1 MSDND
6 FAQLAALRIAN
17 TAAALRAVGFQVLS
31 VKPAT
36 FGWRV
41 NVPAWPLRKTG
52 PRVPITGESALRDRV
67 TEAGYSLR
75 RHGVDDDGLFMIV
88 E

>member
-1 MSDND
+1 MTDND
-6 FAQLAALRIAN
+6 FAQLAALRMAN

-31 VKPAT
+31 VRPAT

-41 NVPAWPLRKTG
+41 NLSIIPKTEKT
-52 PRVPITGESALRDRV
+52 IHDRCQK
-67 TEAGYSLR
+67 AGYSLR
-75 RHGVDDDGLFMIV
+75 RHGVDSDGLFIIV

>member
-1 MSDND
+1 MTDID
-6 FAQLAALRIAN
+6 FAQLAALRSQN

-31 VKPAT
+31 VHPAT

-41 NVPAWPLRKTG
+41 NLSTLPAAQST
-52 PRVPITGESALRDRV
+52 ITARLV
-67 TEAGYSLR
+67 KAGYGLR
-75 RHGVDDDGLFMIV
+75 RYGADDDGLFMIV

>member
-1 MSDND
+1 MTDND
-6 FAQLAALRIAN
+6 FAQLAALRTQN

-31 VKPAT
+31 VRPAT

-41 NVPAWPLRKTG
+41 NLSIIPKTEKT
-52 PRVPITGESALRDRV
+52 IHDRV
-67 TEAGYSLR
+67 TKAGYSLR
-75 RHGVDDDGLFMIV
+75 RHGTDDDGLFMIV

>member
-1 MSDND
+1 MTDND
-6 FAQLAALRIAN
+6 FAQLAALRMAN

-31 VKPAT
+31 VKPVT

-41 NVPAWPLRKTG
+41 NLSIIPKTEKTLHDRCRK
-52 PRVPITGESALRDRV
+52 
-67 TEAGYSLR
+67 AGYHLR
-75 RHGVDDDGLFMIV
+75 RHGTDSSGLFMIV